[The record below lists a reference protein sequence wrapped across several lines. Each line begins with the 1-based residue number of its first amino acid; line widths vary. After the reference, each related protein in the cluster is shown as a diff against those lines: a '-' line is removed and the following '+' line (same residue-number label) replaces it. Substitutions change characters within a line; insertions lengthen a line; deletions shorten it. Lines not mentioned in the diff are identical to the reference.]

1 MMDPVK
7 FRETLS
13 QIHSEL
19 ERANSVDDESRKIL
33 VELLHDIERI
43 LTADAN
49 LDRTQEAGGV
59 LGQLK
64 KSVEHFEDSHPFLAS
79 LIGRIA
85 DGLSNMGI

>member
-1 MMDPVK
+1 MDPAK

-13 QIHSEL
+13 QIHNEL
-19 ERANSVDDESRKIL
+19 EVAHSVDDESRKIL
-33 VELLHDIERI
+33 IELLHDIERI
-43 LTADAN
+43 LTVDAPSAGAQ
-49 LDRTQEAGGV
+49 DAGGV
-59 LGQLK
+59 MGQLK